1 MPSWPALQRW
11 ILIKYFFCFCRFCLL
26 NQSYICYLYF
36 RNITLT
42 MYHYSNYINTKM
54 TCAMKNVSMKM
65 QNKTE
70 ANACFLSLTLVER
83 KLTLRLG
90 FLVRKLRG
98 RNLME
103 IWSMGNSTSYLLFF
117 TDSQLQKSNVLSL
130 VLQLLCDDKL
140 HITTKK

>member
-1 MPSWPALQRW
+1 
-11 ILIKYFFCFCRFCLL
+11 
-26 NQSYICYLYF
+26 
-36 RNITLT
+36 